1 VVVECDEDLV
11 EWLFQHLDVSWV
23 RHPIVRGALVFRLDR
38 MADKGRF
45 EIRDLLTSLQGS
57 EGASLVTEAA
67 ADERKIPNQKAQL
80 ADIVLRLR
88 NLYIDAELRVLSQ
101 QQGGEDFDEMAQAA
115 HVLELQRTKRQPLE
129 SLPDV

>member
-1 VVVECDEDLV
+1 
-11 EWLFQHLDVSWV
+11 
-23 RHPIVRGALVFRLDR
+23 
-38 MADKGRF
+38 MADKGKF

-67 ADERKIPNQKAQL
+67 ADEREIPNQKAQL

-88 NLYIDAELRVLSQ
+88 NLHIDAELRVLSQ
-101 QQGGEDFDEMAQAA
+101 QQAGEDFDEMAQAA
-115 HVLELQRTKRQPLE
+115 HLLELQRTKRQPLE